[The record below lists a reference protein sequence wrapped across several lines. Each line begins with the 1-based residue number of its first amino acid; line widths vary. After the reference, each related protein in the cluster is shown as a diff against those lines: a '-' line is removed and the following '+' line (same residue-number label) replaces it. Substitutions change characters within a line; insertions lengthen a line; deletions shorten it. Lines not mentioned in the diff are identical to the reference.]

1 MEWKTGYIV
10 MIPKKGILATAGI
23 GEVSNFYHFQARST
37 LILDRIRKAVG
48 TGFREDESCTD
59 QVATLGIIIE
69 QLLVTSYCSSDLL
82 TFKKAFDMVE
92 RKMIWRILR
101 HSPEDR
107 KYHSELL

>member
-1 MEWKTGYIV
+1 MEWKTDYIV

-23 GEVSNFYHFQARST
+23 GEESNFYHFQARST

-69 QLLVTSYCSSDLL
+69 QLLEWWPPLFIRFVD
-82 TFKKAFDMVE
+82 FQKG
-92 RKMIWRILR
+92 I
-101 HSPEDR
+101 
-107 KYHSELL
+107 